1 MNHRILWAISL
12 ILFMMSFPLNAQ
24 IPEQS
29 SFELLSKA
37 QSAYRTGHF
46 RQALSLANQAI
57 KQNPKDA
64 QGFLVRGWLYELN
77 RQHHRAIKDYNEVL
91 SLDPLAVDAYNR
103 RGSEYFKL
111 GNIEKSI
118 ADFDKAINLDPKQ
131 EPYHWQR
138 GISYYYAGR
147 YQEGRD
153 QFQSHQRVNSNDV
166 ENAVWHFLC
175 QARLVGL
182 IKARRSILQINSDPR
197 VPMMEVYQLFT
208 GAGTVENVLA
218 AANKNSE
225 KPLVLQRQLFYAN
238 LYLGLYFEAIGDN
251 QRAQG
256 HIFLAAE
263 KYPPQHYMG
272 DVARVHAEI
281 LKKP

>member
-1 MNHRILWAISL
+1 MKHSMSWVICL
-12 ILFMMSFPLNAQ
+12 IFFMMYFPLNAQ
-24 IPEQS
+24 TTEQS
-29 SFELLSKA
+29 SLDLLSKA

-46 RQALSLANQAI
+46 QQALSLANQAI
-57 KQNPKDA
+57 KKNPSDA
-64 QGFLVRGWLYELN
+64 QGFLVRGWLYEMN
-77 RQHHRAIKDYNEVL
+77 RQHHRAINDYNKVL
-91 SLDPLAVDAYNR
+91 RLDPFSVDAYNR

-111 GNIEKSI
+111 GNIKKSI
-118 ADFDKAINLDPKQ
+118 TDFDKAINLDPKKK
-131 EPYHWQR
+131 PYHWQR

-182 IKARRSILQINSDPR
+182 IKARQSILKINSDPR
-197 VPMMEVYQLFT
+197 VPMMEIYQLFT
-208 GAGTVENVLA
+208 GVGTVENVLA

-238 LYLGLYFEAIGDN
+238 LYLGLYFEAIGN
-251 QRAQG
+251 SQRAQE
-256 HIFLAAE
+256 HIFLAAK
-263 KYPPQHYMG
+263 KYPSQHYMG